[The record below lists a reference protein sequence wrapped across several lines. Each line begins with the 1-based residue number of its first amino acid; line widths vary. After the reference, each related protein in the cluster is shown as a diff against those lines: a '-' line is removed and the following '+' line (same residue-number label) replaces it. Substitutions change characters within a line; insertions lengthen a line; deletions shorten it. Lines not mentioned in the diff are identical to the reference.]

1 MTQTELE
8 KKIFEK
14 EEWFRQKQHHERYR
28 DDLREDGDICKPY
41 EEDYNLRKHIDQIG
55 VGVCECYK
63 GGDQANKHTQRF

>member
-41 EEDYNLRKHIDQIG
+41 EEDYNLRKHID
-55 VGVCECYK
+55 
-63 GGDQANKHTQRF
+63 